1 MQEHPERSGRLAPPG
16 RPAAPVPTG
25 GRGWSSRERVMAA
38 VDHREP
44 DRVPIDLG
52 GHRSSGMMAIAYDRL
67 KKHLGITSGDIYVY
81 DFVQQLAII
90 EPEVLDR
97 FGVDTIEMGRGFA
110 REPAD
115 WRDWV
120 LPNGVPCKIPAFIEP
135 VRVGGDWHVYH
146 ADGTLIAIQK
156 EGSLYFEQTC
166 FPLHESA
173 DETFADLDTP
183 LEKVQWSALGS
194 PPAPLGLGDE
204 DLPALAEGAR
214 RLRAETDRAIIG
226 LFGGN
231 LLEIGQ
237 FLFRNDRFFLLL
249 AGEPQR
255 AHRFLDRLVEMHLAN
270 LERYLS
276 AVGPYI
282 DIILFGDD
290 LGMQTGP
297 QISPRMYGEFF
308 QPREAIMWGRAKE
321 LADVRV
327 MLHSCGGLYP
337 LIPGLIEAG
346 LDILQPVQTTAANME
361 ADRLKRE
368 FGRDLCLWGGG
379 CNTRD
384 VLPTGTHEEVA
395 EDVRRRVEVLAPGG
409 GFVFQQIHNVMADVP
424 PENVVAMLDAVR
436 KG

>member
-1 MQEHPERSGRLAPPG
+1 
-16 RPAAPVPTG
+16 
-25 GRGWSSRERVMAA
+25 MAA

-67 KKHLGITSGDIYVY
+67 KKHLGITTGDIYVY
-81 DFVQQLAII
+81 DFVQQLAVI

-97 FGVDTIEMGRGFA
+97 FGVDTVELGRGFA
-110 REPAD
+110 REPSD

-166 FPLHESA
+166 FPLGDSGDETSG

-194 PPAPLGLGDE
+194 PPAPLGFGGE
-204 DLPALAEGAR
+204 DLAVLAEGAR
-214 RLRAETDRAIIG
+214 RFRAETDRAIIG

-255 AHRFLDRLVEMHLAN
+255 AHRFLDRLVEIHLAN

-282 DIILFGDD
+282 DILMFGDD

-297 QISPRMYGEFF
+297 QISPRMYQEFF
-308 QPREAIMWGRAKE
+308 QPRQATMWGRAKE
-321 LADVRV
+321 LADVRI

-337 LIPGLIEAG
+337 LIPGLIDAG
-346 LDILQPVQTTAANME
+346 LDILQPVQTTAAAME
-361 ADRLKRE
+361 PERLKRE
-368 FGRDLCLWGGG
+368 FGRDICLWGGG

-384 VLPTGTHEEVA
+384 VLPTGTPEEVA
-395 EDVRRRVEVLAPGG
+395 EDVRRRIEILAPGG
-409 GFVFQQIHNVMADVP
+409 GFVFQQVHNVMADVP
-424 PENVVAMLDAVR
+424 PENVVAMLEAVR